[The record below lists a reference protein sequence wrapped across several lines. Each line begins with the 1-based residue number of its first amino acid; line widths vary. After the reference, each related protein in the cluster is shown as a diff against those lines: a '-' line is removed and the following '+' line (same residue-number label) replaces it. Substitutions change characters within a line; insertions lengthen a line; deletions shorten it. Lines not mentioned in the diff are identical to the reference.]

1 VFISTNT
8 IFDEKV
14 FPYCSRDKEDG
25 PDPIPVDEE
34 DPINDLTK
42 DDTR

>member
-14 FPYCSRDKEDG
+14 FPYCFRNKEDR
-25 PDPIPVDEE
+25 PAPILVEEE

-42 DDTR
+42 DNT